1 MTAAAFDPW
10 IWVALAVGLSIL
22 EMLLPGYVL
31 LGFGA
36 AAALV
41 AGGLAMLPIT
51 DAPTLQNLFVLLILW
66 AALALAVWF
75 ALSRVFGAKARSR
88 RAKGD
93 INDFESSG

>member
-1 MTAAAFDPW
+1 MTAAFDPW
-10 IWVALAVGLSIL
+10 VWAALAVGLAVL

-41 AGGLAMLPIT
+41 AAGLAVLPPAQAPGL
-51 DAPTLQNLFVLLILW
+51 DALLALLILW

-75 ALSRVFGAKARSR
+75 ALSRALGARTRARRSDR
-88 RAKGD
+88 D
-93 INDFESSG
+93 VNDFTPRG